1 MGGDEFVVLVD
12 ATSAGDRTTPARRGA
27 DRRSSRPAPG
37 PLDGHEIVVS
47 ASIGVVHAPT
57 AATGAAEL
65 MQAAD
70 TTLYWAKA
78 DGRDRYA
85 LFDADRHR
93 SDVDRFALSARM
105 PDALARGEFVVE
117 YQPLVRLA
125 DRRTIGVEALVRWKL
140 PAAGGSARA
149 GSSRWPRRAG

>member
-1 MGGDEFVVLVD
+1 
-12 ATSAGDRTTPARRGA
+12 
-27 DRRSSRPAPG
+27 
-37 PLDGHEIVVS
+37 
-47 ASIGVVHAPT
+47 
-57 AATGAAEL
+57 

-85 LFDADRHR
+85 LFDADRHH

-125 DRRTIGVEALVRWKL
+125 DRRIIGVEALVRWTL
-140 PAAGGSARA
+140 PDGERLDPGRFIPLAEDTGLDRAAGPLGARA
-149 GSSRWPRRAG
+149 GLPAGRRLARPATRRRGC